1 MDVQSLYCK
10 VMKTFQYVFPAS
22 LKGKQLDVLQMI
34 LVKRNVFAVLPTGY
48 GKTLVYSVFLLLLDE
63 VSLKAPPFSVLFL
76 HVIAPIHYHLNSNPI
91 KLIHVIN

>member
-10 VMKTFQYVFPAS
+10 VMKTFQYVLPAS

-34 LVKRNVFAVLPTGY
+34 LVKRNVFAVF
-48 GKTLVYSVFLLLLDE
+48 SLLLDE

-76 HVIAPIHYHLNSNPI
+76 HVIALIHYHLNSNPI
-91 KLIHVIN
+91 TLIHVIN